1 MRKARLEKNLYIHEL
16 AKLAGMTPQGVANI
30 ERNVYESKTGLKVAA
45 AKPIF
50 DYVYVGRRLT

>member
-1 MRKARLEKNLYIHEL
+1 M